1 MTLVLHC
8 KKFLKDNGMNT
19 TVRWIDGMM
28 MVGESAS
35 GHAVVMDGPENLG
48 GKNLGIR
55 PMEMLLL
62 GMGGCTTIDVMS
74 MLKKMREEVRDC
86 RAEISAE
93 RADDHPKVFTK
104 IHIHFV
110 VEGVNLDE
118 KKVGKAIGLSADKY
132 CSASIMLGKTAT
144 VTHDFEIHE

>member
-1 MTLVLHC
+1 M
-8 KKFLKDNGMNT
+8 KT
-19 TVRWIDGMM
+19 TVKWVDNMM

-35 GHAVVMDGPENLG
+35 GHAVIMDGPEEVG

-62 GMGGCTTIDVMS
+62 GMGGCTTIDILS
-74 MLKKMREEVRDC
+74 MLKKMREEVHDC
-86 RAEISAE
+86 RAEITAE

-104 IHIHFV
+104 IHIHFIV
-110 VEGVNLDE
+110 KGNNLNE
-118 KKVGKAIGLSADKY
+118 SKVGKAVSLSAEKY

-144 VTHDFEIHE
+144 ITHDFETHE

>member
-1 MTLVLHC
+1 
-8 KKFLKDNGMNT
+8 MNT

-86 RAEISAE
+86 RAEIRAE

-132 CSASIMLGKTAT
+132 CSASIMLGKTAA

>member
-1 MTLVLHC
+1 
-8 KKFLKDNGMNT
+8 MNT
-19 TVRWIDGMM
+19 TVRWVNDMT

-35 GHAVVMDGPENLG
+35 GHAIVMDGPKEAG
-48 GKNLGIR
+48 GNNLGIR

-62 GMGGCTTIDVMS
+62 GMGGCTTIDVLS

-110 VEGVNLDE
+110 VEGVDLDE

-144 VTHDFEIHE
+144 VTHAFEIHE